1 MITVEDLTGVDEL
14 TAHRILAV
22 AHSIAPCL
30 DGLVEEARSRAIA
43 VLCGVAAD
51 VLPRGSRRVKS
62 QRIGPASVE
71 YFDADSWFS
80 ADDRAA
86 LRGLCQGAATGGLP
100 IGQFPRPG
108 ILKNLW
114 PEDQSR

>member
-1 MITVEDLTGVDEL
+1 MITADDLTGVDEL

-22 AHSIAPCL
+22 AHTIAPCL
-30 DGLVEEARSRAIA
+30 DTLDGEPKSRAIA
-43 VLCGVAAD
+43 VLRGVAAD

-71 YFDADSWFS
+71 YFDAASWFS
-80 ADDRAA
+80 TDDRAA
-86 LRGLCQGAATGGLP
+86 LRGLCQSASAGNTP

-114 PEDQSR
+114 PEEK

>member
-1 MITVEDLTGVDEL
+1 MITAEDLTGVDEL

-22 AHSIAPCL
+22 AHSIAPGL
-30 DGLVEEARSRAIA
+30 DSLEGEPKNRAIA
-43 VLCGVAAD
+43 VLRGVAAD

-71 YFDADSWFS
+71 YFDAASWFTD
-80 ADDRAA
+80 DDRAA
-86 LRGLCQGAATGGLP
+86 LRGLCQSAPSGGMP

-114 PEDQSR
+114 PEEECR